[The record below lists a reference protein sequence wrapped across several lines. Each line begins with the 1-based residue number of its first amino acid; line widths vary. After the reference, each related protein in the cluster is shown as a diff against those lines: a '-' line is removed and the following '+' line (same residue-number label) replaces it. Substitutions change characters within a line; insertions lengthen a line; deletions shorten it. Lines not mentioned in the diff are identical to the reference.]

1 MIDKTAF
8 TSNKTMVQQYLER
21 KAAKIE
27 ANLNETIKE
36 TGRLMIRKNQ
46 EAARRGD
53 YVSAGS
59 YFGNVPLNGRNIGHN
74 KTMQSIAVT
83 KTNTGMERVVT
94 PLKENIVPENSIN
107 YLA

>member
-8 TSNKTMVQQYLER
+8 TSNKTMAQQYLER

-36 TGRLMIRKNQ
+36 TGRFMIRKNQ

-53 YVSAGS
+53 YISAGS

-83 KTNTGMERVVT
+83 KTNTGVVEQAAA
-94 PLKENIVPENSIN
+94 KENIIPENSIN

>member
-8 TSNKTMVQQYLER
+8 TSNKTMAQQYLER

-36 TGRLMIRKNQ
+36 TGRFMIRKNQ

-53 YVSAGS
+53 YISAGS

-74 KTMQSIAVT
+74 KTMQSIAIT
-83 KTNTGMERVVT
+83 KTNTGSEHAAASA
-94 PLKENIVPENSIN
+94 KENIIPENSIN

>member
-8 TSNKTMVQQYLER
+8 TSGKTMAQQYLER

-36 TGRLMIRKNQ
+36 TGRMMIRKNQ
-46 EAARRGD
+46 EAARKGAYISD
-53 YVSAGS
+53 GS
-59 YFGNVPLNGRNIGHN
+59 YFGKVPVTPRNIGHN
-74 KTMQSIAVT
+74 KTMESIGVT
-83 KTNTGMERVVT
+83 KTNTGV
-94 PLKENIVPENSIN
+94 LDQAAAKENIIPENSIN

>member
-8 TSNKTMVQQYLER
+8 TSNKTMAQQYLER
-21 KAAKIE
+21 KAANIE

-53 YVSAGS
+53 YISVGS

-83 KTNTGMERVVT
+83 KTNTGVVEQAAA
-94 PLKENIVPENSIN
+94 KENIIPENSIN